1 MRITQ
6 AQLEKAVKLNILSQE
21 QLSKITAYCKKETKN
36 IYSNRLINMLYFFGG
51 CIAIGAMFFFLDATL
66 SLFDH
71 WQFVSI
77 IFLYLLAGIGI
88 AHIFSTLN
96 MDTPASFIFVFVIL
110 ITPIAVYSLCS
121 TLGYWE
127 LPQKYTDNLFI
138 LKGIHSHELELAM
151 LMIAGVLYYFYRYP
165 FILMPICLVLFIFTI
180 DNGYSEKLYGALM
193 TALAIAI
200 DMYHKKKKIDLTFWL
215 YFFGVGA
222 FWLSIYSENFSNEY
236 IWLGFLLMN
245 IIFISVGVIFSRTI
259 VLIYGTIGFVGYVA
273 HLGFDVFAK
282 SVGFPFILSLIGLG
296 LIILGVIFKKI
307 KNRNQLR

>member
-21 QLSKITAYCKKETKN
+21 QLLKISEYCKKDSKN
-36 IYSNRLINMLYFFGG
+36 ASYNRLINLLYFFGG
-51 CIAIGAMFFFLDATL
+51 CIAIGAMFFFLEATL
-66 SLFDH
+66 PLFNH

-77 IFLYLLAGIGI
+77 IFLYMLAGLAI
-88 AHIFSTLN
+88 AHIFYKLE
-96 MDTPASFIFVFVIL
+96 MDTPASLVFIFVIL
-110 ITPIAVYSLCS
+110 ITPIAVYSLFS

-127 LPQKYTDNLFI
+127 LPQKYNNNYYM
-138 LKGIHSHELELAM
+138 LKSYHSHELELATLIM
-151 LMIAGVLYYFYRYP
+151 AGVLFYFYRYP

-193 TALAIAI
+193 MSLGITI
-200 DMYHKKKKIDLTFWL
+200 DIYHKKKIDFAFWL

-222 FWLSIYSENFSNEY
+222 FWLSIYSEHFSNEY
-236 IWLGFLLMN
+236 IWFGFLLMN
-245 IIFISVGVIFSRTI
+245 IIFILGGVVFSRTLF
-259 VLIYGTIGFVGYVA
+259 LIYGTIGFVGYVT

-296 LIILGVIFKKI
+296 LIIIGVIVKKN
-307 KNRNQLR
+307 KNHRQ